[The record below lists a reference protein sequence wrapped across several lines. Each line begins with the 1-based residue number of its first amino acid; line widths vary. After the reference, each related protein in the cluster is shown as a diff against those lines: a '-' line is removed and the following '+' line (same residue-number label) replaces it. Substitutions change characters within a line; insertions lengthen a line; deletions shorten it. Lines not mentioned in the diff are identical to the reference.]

1 MHLLKLTWLSVLLGF
16 LIDCVLGD
24 PHWLWHPVVAI
35 GKLISALEKR
45 LRKAMPNRELGAG
58 VLLAIAVPL
67 ISAGVAF
74 LILLGAWLIHPWV
87 YFAVSSVMCWQ
98 MLAARCLEREAK
110 KVVKALETDGL
121 DAGRR
126 QVGML
131 VGRDTEQLDEKQVL
145 KACVETV
152 AENTS
157 DGVIA
162 PMLYM
167 MLFGAVGGFFYK
179 AINTMDSM
187 VGYKNERYI
196 CFGRAAAKLDD
207 AANFI
212 PSRMSAIGMI
222 AAAWF
227 CRLDAGN
234 VARIWK
240 RDRRNHASPN
250 SAQTE
255 SVCAGALHVRLG
267 GGASYFGKWVDKP
280 TIGDDD
286 RAIERADVS
295 KSCRLLYGTSILWL
309 IALEAIALTG
319 GFLL

>member
-1 MHLLKLTWLSVLLGF
+1 MNLFTLTWLSVLAGF

-24 PHWLWHPVVAI
+24 PQGIPHPVVAI
-35 GKLISALEKR
+35 GKLISATEHG
-45 LRKAMPNRELGAG
+45 LRKRMPGKERAAG
-58 VLLAIAVPL
+58 TILAILVPL

-74 LILLGAWLIHPWV
+74 GILFGCWLLHPWV
-87 YFAVSSVMCWQ
+87 YFGVSSIMCWQ
-98 MLAARCLEREAK
+98 ILAARCLQKEAK
-110 KVVKALETDGL
+110 KVVRALASDGL
-121 DAGRR
+121 EAGRR

-131 VGRDTEQLDEKQVL
+131 VGRDTESLSEEQVL
-145 KACVETV
+145 KATVETV

-162 PMLYM
+162 PLLYL

-187 VGYKNERYI
+187 VGYKNEQYI
-196 CFGRAAAKLDD
+196 DFGRAAAKLDD
-207 AANFI
+207 AANYI
-212 PSRMSAIGMI
+212 PARASALGMI

-227 CRLDAGN
+227 TRLDAKN
-234 VARIWK
+234 AYRIWK

-267 GGASYFGKWVDKP
+267 GGASYFGKWVEKP
-280 TIGDDD
+280 TIGDAD
-286 RAIERADVS
+286 RAVERADVAR
-295 KSCRLLYGTSILWL
+295 SCRLLYGTSVFWL
-309 IALEAIALTG
+309 IVLEAIALTG

>member
-234 VARIWK
+234 AARIWK

>member
-145 KACVETV
+145 QACVETV

-234 VARIWK
+234 AARIWK

-286 RAIERADVS
+286 RAVERADVS